1 VSIPL
6 SILSSVIALSMLGE
20 TINIMTLGGLALAV
34 GILVDDATVT
44 IENIERHRENGHDDR
59 GAILS
64 GAAEIAVPAMVSTL
78 CICIVFLPMFF
89 LGGVPRYLFVP
100 LAESVIF
107 AMLASYVLSRT
118 LVPTLAMYLLKPA
131 REGVAPSRNPLVRAQ
146 RAFERGFEQ
155 VRGGYRDL
163 LASLVEHR
171 RLFIPIFLGVCL
183 LAFLLAPHLGRN
195 FFPDTD
201 SGQISLHMRAKTGTR
216 IEETARIADLV
227 EAAIRR
233 EIPASELDVIL
244 DNIGLPYSTINW
256 IHSSSGV
263 IGTSDADILVSLKES
278 HRPTADHIRKL
289 REVLPRE
296 FSGRSPAVQP
306 PPSALTSS
314 TLASEGARPGGA
326 SRG

>member
-1 VSIPL
+1 
-6 SILSSVIALSMLGE
+6 
-20 TINIMTLGGLALAV
+20 
-34 GILVDDATVT
+34 
-44 IENIERHRENGHDDR
+44 
-59 GAILS
+59 
-64 GAAEIAVPAMVSTL
+64 
-78 CICIVFLPMFF
+78 
-89 LGGVPRYLFVP
+89 VPRYLFVP

-256 IHSSSGV
+256 IHSSSDV
-263 IGTSDADILVSLKES
+263 IGDLGRRHPGLAEGEPPA
-278 HRPTADHIRKL
+278 HRGPHPEAPRGAAAG
-289 REVLPRE
+289 VL
-296 FSGRSPAVQP
+296 GQV
-306 PPSALTSS
+306 
-314 TLASEGARPGGA
+314 PGGPA
-326 SRG
+326 AAERLDQQHAGV